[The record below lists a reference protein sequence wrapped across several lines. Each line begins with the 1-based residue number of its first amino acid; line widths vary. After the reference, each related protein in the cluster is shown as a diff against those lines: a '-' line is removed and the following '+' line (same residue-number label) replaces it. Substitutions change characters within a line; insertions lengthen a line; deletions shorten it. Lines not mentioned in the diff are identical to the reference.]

1 MKIKDL
7 KTRLLTSIF
16 LIFLLYLSFNY
27 SYILI
32 ISLILIS
39 VISWI
44 EFQGL
49 ISKIF
54 FQKKFKSRFFKL
66 TIQATSLLYLTIF
79 SVIVF
84 SGVSQNDFK
93 MSMLF
98 LICVCVLSDIGGLL
112 FGKFFKGKKLTKIS
126 PNKTIS
132 GSIGSFV
139 LSLFLVPIFH
149 FLLEDKFDNPGDLII
164 LAILVSFFCQLGDL
178 FISFI
183 KRKAKVKDTGDLLPG
198 HGGVLDRIDGML
210 FAVPI
215 GIIIYEF
222 LTVVIWKKKLLYL
235 VQQGQLEKIL

>member
-79 SVIVF
+79 SGIVF

-93 MSMLF
+93 MSTLF
-98 LICVCVLSDIGGLL
+98 LICVCVFSDIGGLL
-112 FGKFFKGKKLTKIS
+112 FGKLFQRKKI
-126 PNKTIS
+126 NK
-132 GSIGSFV
+132 
-139 LSLFLVPIFH
+139 
-149 FLLEDKFDNPGDLII
+149 D
-164 LAILVSFFCQLGDL
+164 
-178 FISFI
+178 
-183 KRKAKVKDTGDLLPG
+183 
-198 HGGVLDRIDGML
+198 
-210 FAVPI
+210 
-215 GIIIYEF
+215 
-222 LTVVIWKKKLLYL
+222 
-235 VQQGQLEKIL
+235 

>member
-1 MKIKDL
+1 MKIKNL
-7 KTRLLTSIF
+7 KTRLYTSLL

-39 VISWI
+39 LISWI

-49 ISKIF
+49 IAKIF
-54 FQKKFKSRFFKL
+54 IKKNLKL
-66 TIQATSLLYLTIF
+66 SFLKLIIQATSLMYLVIF
-79 SVIVF
+79 SGLVF
-84 SGVSQNDFK
+84 SGISQNDFK
-93 MSMLF
+93 MSVLF
-98 LICVCVLSDIGGLL
+98 LICICIFSDIGGLL

-132 GSIGSFV
+132 GSIGSFI
-139 LSLFLVPIFH
+139 LSLFMVPIFY
-149 FLLEDKFDNPGDLII
+149 FLLEGKFNNLFDLIV

-178 FISFI
+178 FISFL

-198 HGGVLDRIDGML
+198 HGGVLDRIDGIL

-215 GIIIYEF
+215 GMMIYEF
-222 LTVVIWKKKLLYL
+222 LIVV
-235 VQQGQLEKIL
+235 V